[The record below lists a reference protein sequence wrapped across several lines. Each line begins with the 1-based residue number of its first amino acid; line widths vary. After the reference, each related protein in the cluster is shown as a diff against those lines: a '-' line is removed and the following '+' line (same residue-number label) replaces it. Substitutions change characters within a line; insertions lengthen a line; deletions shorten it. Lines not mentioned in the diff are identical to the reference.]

1 VAART
6 AAAIVALAL
15 LAGCGSKGTVTND
28 DDVARHAAE
37 QAVERFFVAIHDGRA
52 ADACALVPGQ
62 QRGALGRLSASRGG
76 SPTCAGALRT
86 LREFAPARA
95 PGTLSVHHDL
105 GFRSA
110 LPHRSKRA
118 VDRVSIGGKD
128 LGIVGLRRDD
138 DTWRLAL
145 VCSCE

>member
-1 VAART
+1 VVLR
-6 AAAIVALAL
+6 AAAALLALAL

-28 DDVARHAAE
+28 DDVARRAVE
-37 QAVERFFVAIHDGRA
+37 QTVERFFVAIHDGRTA
-52 ADACALVPGQ
+52 AACALVPGQ

-76 SPTCAGALRT
+76 SPTCAEALKT

-110 LPHRSKRA
+110 LPHRSKKA

-128 LGIVGLRRDD
+128 LGLIGLTRTDGV
-138 DTWRLAL
+138 WRLAL

>member
-1 VAART
+1 M
-6 AAAIVALAL
+6 AIAL
-15 LAGCGSKGTVTND
+15 LGGCGSKGTVTND
-28 DDVARHAAE
+28 DDVARHAVE
-37 QAVERFFVAIHDGRA
+37 QTVERFFVAIHDGRTA
-52 ADACALVPGQ
+52 TACALVPGQ

-76 SPTCAGALRT
+76 PHTCAGALRT

-95 PGTLSVHHDL
+95 PGALSVDHEL

-118 VDRVSIGGKD
+118 VDRVSIGGRD
-128 LGIVGLRRDD
+128 LGIIGLRRFDGI
-138 DTWRLAL
+138 WRLAI